1 MELER
6 REGYTQQSVQTPID
20 AAVGTTAYRTL
31 FRNVYLWMTLAMVI
45 TAATAYTVAV
55 TPALLNIVFS
65 NKIFFYVVLFAPLA
79 LVWYLSARIN
89 KISFATA
96 TSLFIVYSILVG
108 LTLSVIFL
116 AYTGAS
122 IAMVFGITAGT
133 FGTMA
138 LIGTFTKV
146 DLSKLGGILM
156 MALVG
161 LIIASVVN
169 IFWANDTLYW
179 IVSYAGVLIFVGL
192 TAYDAQKIKRQLQA
206 HGYEINDTTQKIALM
221 GALSLYLD
229 FLNMFLFLLRIF
241 GDRR

>member
-6 REGYTQQSVQTPID
+6 RDEFTTQQTMQS
-20 AAVGTTAYRTL
+20 AVSTSAYRTL
-31 FRNVYLWMTLAMVI
+31 FRNVYVWMTLAMLI

-55 TPALLNIVFS
+55 TPAIAQIVLGHQILRWVFL
-65 NKIFFYVVLFAPLA
+65 IAPFA
-79 LVWYLSARIN
+79 LVIYLSARIN
-89 KISFATA
+89 KISFSTA
-96 TSLFIVYSILVG
+96 TILFIVYSVLIGAV
-108 LTLSVIFL
+108 LSVIFL

-138 LIGTFTKV
+138 LIGTFTKM
-146 DLSKLGGILM
+146 DLSKMGSILF
-156 MALVG
+156 MALIG

-169 IFWANDTLYW
+169 IFWTNDTLYW
-179 IVSYAGVLIFVGL
+179 IISYAGVLIFVGL
-192 TAYDAQKIKRQLQA
+192 TAWDAQKIKRALQE
-206 HGYEINDTTQKIALM
+206 HGHEINDTTQKIALM